1 MRGGR
6 RREEEGG
13 EKDLYPVGLAGVLC
27 EAALV
32 MLTRKLKTGR
42 VGERDRYRVLGESLS
57 SFNDGREVSNVLG
70 SHSSSIGNTYV
81 YLLV

>member
-42 VGERDRYRVLGESLS
+42 VCEWEK
-57 SFNDGREVSNVLG
+57 E
-70 SHSSSIGNTYV
+70 IGIEY
-81 YLLV
+81 